1 MRQTTLSLILIVF
14 IQLIFGIAHGD
25 IIESWKS
32 QESGIIEAEK
42 AKAIEQLEKAIGF
55 NSIPEP
61 LRKVIFEE
69 SKFVSYITL
78 NLPRGDSPASV
89 KRIKNYRP
97 GAFNL
102 PPVYRCHAY
111 EMNSDVLSL
120 LVQHGFVNLEE
131 FSLPRKGR
139 GSKYTFLSY
148 TAKIIPYVVEGYK
161 RSSINFGID
170 GFKIKLASKLLKSID
185 SKNEN
190 KALGTYV
197 VTFSY
202 TLQKEFPYYEEIQRI
217 QPKKFPLIKKIYK
230 GEAKAYLDPKT
241 NLWALEKLILPK

>member
-1 MRQTTLSLILIVF
+1 MKQIILSLTLIVF
-14 IQLIFGIAHGD
+14 IQLFFGIAHGD
-25 IIESWKS
+25 IIESWESQKS
-32 QESGIIEAEK
+32 GTIEAGEP
-42 AKAIEQLEKAIGF
+42 KAIERIEKAIGF
-55 NSIPEP
+55 HGIPEP
-61 LRKVIFEE
+61 PRKVIFKE
-69 SKFVSYITL
+69 SKFVNYVTL
-78 NLPRGDSPASV
+78 NLPREDSPASV
-89 KRIKNYRP
+89 KRIKSYRR

-120 LVQHGFVNLEE
+120 LMKHGFVNLEE
-131 FSLPRKGR
+131 FSLPRQGR
-139 GSKYTFLSY
+139 DAKYTFLSY
-148 TAKIIPYVVEGYK
+148 TAKIIPYIVEGYK

-170 GFKIKLASKLLKSID
+170 GFKIKLASRLLKSID

-202 TLQKEFPYYEEIQRI
+202 TFQKEFPYYEELQRI
-217 QPKKFPLIKKIYK
+217 HPKKFPLIKKIYK

-241 NLWALEKLILPK
+241 NLWILEKLILPK